1 MQQLLHSPRL
11 HILAAGILL
20 GVPFVTPW
28 FWWTIFFGV
37 ALTITIILG
46 STTWPK
52 AIGAGIVVMT
62 IKSLFAI
69 SWFWSVYPIEWL
81 GASLGKAQL
90 LLIGALWMSCALFI
104 GLGGAV
110 ISLLRY
116 IPRPF
121 LFFVGAPLV
130 WVISEIIGSFTFS
143 LFTTTG
149 EVALSSGFSFGYIGY
164 ALASHGVLRFA
175 ALFGGVYTLTFLTVF
190 LVILVQKIYTVLPKQ
205 HQHFG
210 LALIFLLVVIT
221 TSYSPHTPI
230 VTSPTVSVAVID
242 TEFGGDVFNRPDRL
256 EYKQTVLRE
265 AMSSAVSTKTRYVVL
280 PEDSGLLP
288 GGVSPSAVVSTL
300 QFLYGKNDV
309 TIIDSGTVALPSR
322 KAAVRASVIDGKT
335 GTLYQADKQYLVPQG
350 EFMPTY
356 TSFLLNAFGQ
366 SAVSDAISDRFNFA
380 AGPLA
385 TQQHFAPD
393 IPAVL
398 FCFESVDPLGVARLL
413 RERTVPFVAH
423 PLSHAWFHTPSTLRQ
438 QLDTMLM
445 VQAIFNRVYIVSAG
459 NNHAGALYTPQG
471 KKQYPLPVAQG
482 IGWKVGIIEW

>member
-11 HILAAGILL
+11 HILTAGILL

-28 FWWTIFFGV
+28 LWWTIFFGV
-37 ALTITIILG
+37 ALTITIILD

-52 AIGAGIVVMT
+52 AVGAGVVIMT

-69 SWFWSVYPIEWL
+69 GWFWSVYPIEWL
-81 GASLGKAQL
+81 GISLGEAQL
-90 LLIGALWMSCALFI
+90 FLIGVLWMSCALFI

-110 ISLLRY
+110 LSLLRY
-116 IPRPF
+116 VPRSF
-121 LFFVGAPLV
+121 LFLIGAPLL
-130 WVISEIIGSFTFS
+130 WVLSEIVGSFTFS

-149 EVALSSGFSFGYIGY
+149 QVALSSGFSFGYIGY

-175 ALFGGVYTLTFLTVF
+175 ALLGGVYALTFLTVF
-190 LVILVQKIYTVLPKQ
+190 LVCLVQKMYTVLPKQ
-205 HQHFG
+205 YRYLG
-210 LALIFLLVVIT
+210 LGLIFLLAVVT
-221 TSYSPHTPI
+221 MPYSPYTHE
-230 VTSPTVSVAVID
+230 VTSSTVSVAVID
-242 TEFGGDVFNRPDRL
+242 TKFGGDVLNRTDRL

-265 AMSSAVSTKTRYVVL
+265 AVKSALSYETKYVVL

-288 GGVSPSAVVSTL
+288 SGVSPSAMVSML
-300 QFLYGKNDV
+300 SFLYGKNDV
-309 TIIDSGTVALPSR
+309 TIIDSGTVVLPSG

-335 GTLYQADKQYLVPQG
+335 NTLYQADKQYLVPQG
-350 EFMPTY
+350 EFMPIY
-356 TSFLLNAFGQ
+356 TSFLLKAFGQ
-366 SAVSDAISDRFNFA
+366 SAVSTAISDRFNFA
-380 AGPLA
+380 AGPLV
-385 TQQHFAPD
+385 TQEHFAQD

-413 RERTVPFVAH
+413 RDRTVPFVAH
-423 PLSHAWFHTPSTLRQ
+423 PLSHAWFHAPYTLRQ

-459 NNHAGALYTPQG
+459 NNHDGALYTPQG
-471 KKQYPLPVAQG
+471 KKQYPVPVAQG